1 MKWHIVLVYA
11 FLAFALFLS
20 YGIISSIA
28 TQQYELMEIVADI
41 GAILICLD
49 LAASTY
55 FLKLVKHPNPKTEAH
70 MPKAQKVVKVTRKV
84 GHFGIMLILCGW
96 IVPLL

>member
-1 MKWHIVLVYA
+1 MKWHILFVLA
-11 FLAFALFLS
+11 FLAFALVLG

-28 TQQYELMEIVADI
+28 AQDYELMEIVADV

-55 FLKLVKHPNPKTEAH
+55 FLKIVKHPSDQTAVHVPKV
-70 MPKAQKVVKVTRKV
+70 QKVVKVTRKV

-96 IVPLL
+96 IVPML

>member
-1 MKWHIVLVYA
+1 MKWHLLLVYA

-28 TQQYELMEIVADI
+28 SQDYELMEVVADI

-55 FLKLVKHPNPKTEAH
+55 FLKLVKDHNEKTAKQ

-96 IVPLL
+96 IVPML

>member
-1 MKWHIVLVYA
+1 MKWHLLLVYA
-11 FLAFALFLS
+11 FLAFALFLR

-28 TQQYELMEIVADI
+28 SQDYELMEVVADI

-55 FLKLVKHPNPKTEAH
+55 FLKLVKDPNEKTAKQ

-96 IVPLL
+96 IVPML

>member
-1 MKWHIVLVYA
+1 MKWHLLLVYA
-11 FLAFALFLS
+11 FLAFAVFLS

-28 TQQYELMEIVADI
+28 SQDYELMEVVADI

-55 FLKLVKHPNPKTEAH
+55 FLKLVKDPNEKTAKQ

-96 IVPLL
+96 IVPML

>member
-1 MKWHIVLVYA
+1 MKWHLLLVYA

-20 YGIISSIA
+20 YGIITSIA
-28 TQQYELMEIVADI
+28 SQDYELMEVVADI

-55 FLKLVKHPNPKTEAH
+55 FLKLVKDPNEKTAKQ

-96 IVPLL
+96 IVPML